1 MYRRGVDS
9 HVFKLAGWANKK
21 ILIRSKLYRNS
32 SKLYEVLWLGCVS
45 SFLTA
50 KTGIFA
56 GTLSSPPLR
65 KALQERV
72 RSLHSCLCERGSPR
86 ATVTGHETHD
96 GQDVDVL
103 RGCGWGARRCRCSY
117 LKKTMTD
124 IDTKSWK
131 EEKKGQEKS
140 DMLSAS
146 VAPAP
151 PNLWVPLV
159 TGAPLLPFSAPSVP
173 TITSLLKARIM

>member
-1 MYRRGVDS
+1 M
-9 HVFKLAGWANKK
+9 
-21 ILIRSKLYRNS
+21 YRNS
-32 SKLYEVLWLGCVS
+32 ELYEVLWLGCVS
-45 SFLTA
+45 SFPAA

-103 RGCGWGARRCRCSY
+103 RGCGWGAERMA
-117 LKKTMTD
+117 L
-124 IDTKSWK
+124 
-131 EEKKGQEKS
+131 
-140 DMLSAS
+140 
-146 VAPAP
+146 
-151 PNLWVPLV
+151 
-159 TGAPLLPFSAPSVP
+159 LLPE
-173 TITSLLKARIM
+173 KDDDRH

>member
-1 MYRRGVDS
+1 M
-9 HVFKLAGWANKK
+9 
-21 ILIRSKLYRNS
+21 YRNS
-32 SKLYEVLWLGCVS
+32 ELYEVLWLGCVS
-45 SFLTA
+45 SFPAA

-103 RGCGWGARRCRCSY
+103 RGCGWGAERRRCSY

-131 EEKKGQEKS
+131 EEKRDRRRAICSPRRPSRRRRPIHGS
-140 DMLSAS
+140 PVDARAF
-146 VAPAP
+146 VAFFGP
-151 PNLWVPLV
+151 
-159 TGAPLLPFSAPSVP
+159 VP
-173 TITSLLKARIM
+173 TITLLLKARIM